1 MSPEVDIER
10 LDRLIQEMKGIAGEM
25 AETVH
30 EIPAVVRNVK
40 RILASIK
47 MLEINI
53 SDVSEILREGASR

>member
-10 LDRLIQEMKGIAGEM
+10 LDRLIQDMKRIAGEA
-25 AETVH
+25 AETGH

-47 MLEINI
+47 MLEINV
-53 SDVSEILREGASR
+53 SDVSEILREGSSG